1 MNHAT
6 LLLATLEPC
15 WLWWLILSAL
25 AFILGAILGCMLC
38 GKRKRLAE
46 LETENAGLKA
56 RVVNWEKDYA
66 GLKYELEEGEKDRKG
81 LRVKLQSCEADKMI
95 LEGKLSTLQDAGES
109 LSLSTAG
116 PAMGAASGIAFA
128 NIFPNDN
135 LQVVEGVGP
144 KLEEVLKAAGIGS
157 WAVLAKSSEEEL
169 RKVLTD
175 SNPNYR
181 IHNPSSWPKQAQL
194 AADGD
199 WEGLIAYQ
207 QELDG
212 AVGLETDGKTPS
224 KVEKMS
230 MRILGF
236 STDPED
242 LKIIEGIGPK
252 IEKLLKADGIKTWQG
267 LADAEVSR
275 IQAVLDRAG
284 DSFRLANP
292 ETWPEQAALAAAGR
306 WGELSDLQDRLQ
318 GGVDRG

>member
-25 AFILGAILGCMLC
+25 AFILGAIIGCLLC

-95 LEGKLSTLQDAGES
+95 LKGKLTKLQDAADETA
-109 LSLSTAG
+109 LSTAG
-116 PAMGAASGIAFA
+116 PVMGVASGIADA
-128 NIFPNDN
+128 NILSAN
-135 LQVVEGVGP
+135 
-144 KLEEVLKAAGIGS
+144 
-157 WAVLAKSSEEEL
+157 
-169 RKVLTD
+169 
-175 SNPNYR
+175 
-181 IHNPSSWPKQAQL
+181 
-194 AADGD
+194 
-199 WEGLIAYQ
+199 
-207 QELDG
+207 
-212 AVGLETDGKTPS
+212 
-224 KVEKMS
+224 
-230 MRILGF
+230 
-236 STDPED
+236 PED

-252 IEKLLKADGIKTWQG
+252 IEELLNADGIRTWRD
-267 LADAEVSR
+267 LADAEVNHIR
-275 IQAVLDRAG
+275 AILDKAG
-284 DSFRLANP
+284 KSFRLANP

-306 WGELSDLQDRLQ
+306 WGELSELQERLQ